1 MIKKIEICKLDLD
14 QMVRFLVLESTHP
27 GSNLIFDV
35 IIMYLQL
42 IILSVVNDVP
52 IDNEMFFDWLYEF

>member
-1 MIKKIEICKLDLD
+1 
-14 QMVRFLVLESTHP
+14 MVRFLVLKSTHS

-35 IIMYLQL
+35 IILYLQL

-52 IDNEMFFDWLYEF
+52 IENKTVFD

>member
-1 MIKKIEICKLDLD
+1 MIKKFEICKLDLD
-14 QMVRFLVLESTHP
+14 QMVRFLVVESIHP

-42 IILSVVNDVP
+42 IILSIINDVS
-52 IDNEMFFDWLYEF
+52 IDSETFFLLTS